1 MSAPREA
8 PQGNVKHMFAL
19 LAPGQGA
26 QKPGF
31 LIPWLELPSVASR
44 LRWWSAVTEL
54 DLIELGTTADAETI
68 RDTAV
73 AQPLLVAAGLAV
85 AAELLD
91 GPVRGAV
98 TGGHSVGEF
107 AAAAIAGSL
116 SPEAA
121 LVLVRERGRAMAV
134 ASAATPTGMSA
145 VLGGEP
151 AEVSTAL
158 AALQLTAANQNG
170 AGQVVAAGS
179 LDALARLAA
188 DPPARARVRSLS
200 VAGAFH
206 TSYMASARDILADL
220 APGISARDPRMTMV
234 SNADGSVVS
243 SGPDLLARLVA
254 QVAAP
259 VRWDL
264 CMATLRDLG
273 VNAVLELPPAGTLTG
288 LIKRALPG
296 VETLALSSPA
306 DLPAA
311 RSLIATHPAPSVA
324 EHAPAW
330 RLVVAPLGGT
340 FRREPVST
348 GDLLDPGTALGV
360 VGNHRSEQ
368 IVEAIHGGTLV
379 EWLAEDGD
387 PITAGQ
393 PLARMHPE
401 AAH

>member
-1 MSAPREA
+1 
-8 PQGNVKHMFAL
+8 MFAL

-31 LIPWLELPSVASR
+31 LTPWLELPSVRDR
-44 LRWWSAVTEL
+44 LRWWAAVTEL
-54 DLIELGTTADAETI
+54 DLIELGTTADTETI

-85 AAELLD
+85 AAELAD
-91 GPVRGAV
+91 FPARGAV
-98 TGGHSVGEF
+98 AAGHSVGEF

-116 SPEAA
+116 SAEAA
-121 LVLVRERGRAMAV
+121 LVLVRERGRAMAA

-145 VLGGEP
+145 VVGGEP
-151 AEVSTAL
+151 AEVG
-158 AALQLTAANQNG
+158 AALDALGLTAANANG
-170 AGQVVAAGS
+170 SGQIVAAGP
-179 LDALARLAA
+179 LDALARLAEH
-188 DPPARARVRSLS
+188 PPARSRVRPLS

-206 TSYMASARDILADL
+206 TSYMASARDALAGL
-220 APGISARDPRMTMV
+220 APGIAARDPRMTLV

-243 SGPDLLARLVA
+243 SGPELLTRLVA

-264 CMATLRDLG
+264 CTRTLGDLG
-273 VNAVLELPPAGTLTG
+273 VNAVIELPPAGTLTG
-288 LIKRALPG
+288 LLRRALPG
-296 VETLALSSPA
+296 VETLALNTPA

-311 RSLIATHPAPSVA
+311 RSLMATHPAASVT
-324 EHAPAW
+324 EHVPAW

-340 FRREPVST
+340 FRREPVAT
-348 GDLLDPGTALGV
+348 GDVLDSGAALGV
-360 VGNHRSEQ
+360 IANNRSSQ
-368 IVEAIHGGTLV
+368 RVEATHGGTLV

-387 PITAGQ
+387 PITPGQ
-393 PLARMHPE
+393 PLARLHPE

>member
-1 MSAPREA
+1 
-8 PQGNVKHMFAL
+8 MFAL

-31 LIPWLELPSVASR
+31 LTPWLELPTVANR

-54 DLIELGTTADAETI
+54 DLIQLGTTADAETI

-98 TGGHSVGEF
+98 TAGHSVGEF
-107 AAAAIAGSL
+107 VAAAIAGSL
-116 SPEAA
+116 APEAA
-121 LVLVRERGRAMAV
+121 LVLVRERGRAMAA
-134 ASAATPTGMSA
+134 ASALAPTGMSA
-145 VLGGEP
+145 VLGGDP
-151 AEVSTAL
+151 AEVAAAL
-158 AALQLTAANQNG
+158 AALDLCAANQNG
-170 AGQVVAAGS
+170 AGQVVAAGP
-179 LDALARLAA
+179 LDALARLAE
-188 DPPARARVRSLS
+188 DPPARARVRPLS

-206 TSYMASARDILADL
+206 TSYMAPARDALAAL
-220 APGISARDPRMTMV
+220 APGIPARDPRMTMV

-243 SGPDLLARLVA
+243 SGPQLVERLVA

-264 CMATLRDLG
+264 CMQTLGDLG
-273 VNAVLELPPAGTLTG
+273 VNAVIELPPAGTLTG
-288 LIKRALPG
+288 LVKRALPS
-296 VETLALSSPA
+296 VETLALNSPV

-311 RSLIATHPAPSVA
+311 RSLIATHPAPSVT

-340 FRREPVST
+340 FRREPVAAGDVLRT
-348 GDLLDPGTALGV
+348 GAALGV
-360 VGNHRSEQ
+360 IGNNRTEQ
-368 IVEAIHGGTLV
+368 RVEATHGGTLV

-393 PLARMHPE
+393 PLARLHPE

>member
-1 MSAPREA
+1 
-8 PQGNVKHMFAL
+8 MFAL

-31 LIPWLELPSVASR
+31 LAPWLELPSVADR

-54 DLIELGTTADAETI
+54 DLLELGTTADADTI
-68 RDTAV
+68 RDTAI
-73 AQPLLVAAGLAV
+73 AQPLLVAAALAV
-85 AAELLD
+85 AAEVLD

-98 TGGHSVGEF
+98 TAGHSVGEF

-121 LVLVRERGRAMAV
+121 LVLVRERGRAMAS
-134 ASAATPTGMSA
+134 ASALTPTGMSA

-151 AEVSTAL
+151 AEVA
-158 AALQLTAANQNG
+158 AALESLRLTAANRNG
-170 AGQVVAAGS
+170 VGQVVAAGP
-179 LDALARLAA
+179 LEALQRLAD
-188 DPPARARVRSLS
+188 DPPAKARVRPLS

-206 TSYMASARDILADL
+206 TSYMRSARDVLAGL
-220 APGISARDPRMTMV
+220 AAGVPVRDPRMTML
-234 SNADGSVVS
+234 SNADGSVIS
-243 SGPDLLARLVA
+243 SGADLVARLVA

-264 CMATLRDLG
+264 CMTTLGDLG
-273 VNAVLELPPAGTLTG
+273 VNALIELPPAGTLTG
-288 LIKRALPG
+288 LVKRALPG
-296 VETLALSSPA
+296 METLALRTPA

-311 RSLIATHPAPSVA
+311 RSLIATHPAPSVT

-330 RLVVAPLGGT
+330 RLVVAPLGGS
-340 FRREPVST
+340 FRREPVAPRDT
-348 GDLLDPGTALGV
+348 LDPGAALGV
-360 VGNHRSEQ
+360 ISNNRAEQ
-368 IVEAIHGGTLV
+368 RVEATYGGTLV

-387 PITAGQ
+387 PVTAGQ
-393 PLARMHPE
+393 PLARLHPE

>member
-1 MSAPREA
+1 
-8 PQGNVKHMFAL
+8 MFAL

-31 LIPWLELPSVASR
+31 LIPWLEVPAILHR

-98 TGGHSVGEF
+98 TAGHSVGEF
-107 AAAAIAGSL
+107 AAAAIGGAL
-116 SPEAA
+116 SAEAA
-121 LVLVRERGRAMAV
+121 LVLVRERGRAMAA
-134 ASAATPTGMSA
+134 ASARTPTGMSA
-145 VLGGEP
+145 VVGGDP
-151 AEVSTAL
+151 AEVG
-158 AALQLTAANQNG
+158 AALEHLGLTAANANG
-170 AGQVVAAGS
+170 AGQTVAAGP

-188 DPPARARVRSLS
+188 DPPARARVRPLA

-206 TSYMASARDILADL
+206 TSYMASARDALAEL
-220 APGISARDPRMTMV
+220 APGVAVRDPRMTLV
-234 SNADGSVVS
+234 SNADGAVVS
-243 SGPDLLARLVA
+243 AGPALLTRLVA

-264 CMATLRDLG
+264 CTRTLGDLG
-273 VNAVLELPPAGTLTG
+273 VNAVIELPPAGTLTG
-288 LIKRALPG
+288 LVKRALPG
-296 VETLALSSPA
+296 VETLALNAPA

-311 RSLIATHPAPSVA
+311 RSLIATHPAASVT

-340 FRREPVST
+340 FRREPVAT
-348 GDLLDPGTALGV
+348 GDVLPSGAALGV
-360 VGNHRSEQ
+360 IDTNRARQ
-368 IVEAIHGGTLV
+368 RVEATHGGTLV

-393 PLARMHPE
+393 PLARLHPE